1 MHPRAL
7 AVALALLAACNAP
20 DETMSTIA
28 PDGGPPWLM
37 WGTSE
42 ELVLTTES
50 AAVMGGIVSQQLTN
64 VDLRHPTNW
73 TLLVAVSQVVFSPV
87 VDPMGVQVNFNIRFG
102 VGRSVLDFA
111 PVVMQWG
118 NAELQPDGI
127 GDQKVLTEFPVA
139 PLVPAGPAN
148 LVRKFPAQSIQI
160 GADLRSL
167 VAMGPGT
174 TIRAQVTTFA
184 APITHV
190 RPDWFLGHMAGGEIN
205 GR

>member
-1 MHPRAL
+1 
-7 AVALALLAACNAP
+7 
-20 DETMSTIA
+20 MSTIA

-42 ELVLTTES
+42 ELILTTES
-50 AAVMGGIVSQQLTN
+50 AAVMGGIVSQQLAN

-73 TLLVAVSQVVFSPV
+73 TILVAVTQVVFSPV

-174 TIRAQVTTFA
+174 TIRAQVTTFC

-190 RPDWFLGHMAGGEIN
+190 RPDWFLGHMAGGETN